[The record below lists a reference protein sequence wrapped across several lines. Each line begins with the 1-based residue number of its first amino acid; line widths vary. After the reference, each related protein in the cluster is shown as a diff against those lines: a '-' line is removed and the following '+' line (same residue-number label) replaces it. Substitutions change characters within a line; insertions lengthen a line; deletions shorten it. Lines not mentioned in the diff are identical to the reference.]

1 MAATS
6 GAILA
11 GAKRRKKVRAAL
23 LGLAVFY
30 VATLLLAP
38 LVGIAYVALR
48 PGLSIFSETFS
59 DPRVQHAFS
68 LTGVITLCTLV
79 VTTVFGVVVAWV
91 LARDDF
97 RGKKWMNAL
106 VDLPFAVSPVTVGV
120 MVVLLFGPAGWFESL
135 VEATGIQ
142 VLFAL
147 PSMVLVTI
155 FISIPFV
162 IRGVVPVLQEVGQD
176 EEEAAHTLGASSL
189 QSFFKVTLPNI
200 RWGLAYGVALT
211 TSRALGEVGAVL
223 VVSGAIQNQTETA
236 TTFVLFA
243 LEERLDSQAYLVALT
258 LAAVSVILLTGI
270 EIAKHRGTRDE
281 TR

>member
-1 MAATS
+1 MATTS

-11 GAKRRKKVRAAL
+11 GQRRRKRVRAAL

-30 VATLLLAP
+30 VAVLLLAP

-48 PGLSIFSETFS
+48 PGLGIFSETFS
-59 DPRVQHAFS
+59 DARVQHAFL
-68 LTGVITLCTLV
+68 LTGIITICTLV
-79 VTTVFGVVVAWV
+79 VTTLFGVVVAWT
-91 LARDDF
+91 LSRDDF
-97 RGKKWMNAL
+97 RGKKLMNAL
-106 VDLPFAVSPVTVGV
+106 ADLPFAVSPVTVGV
-120 MVVLLFGPAGWFESL
+120 MVVLLFGPAGWFESW
-135 VEATGIQ
+135 VSATGIQ

-162 IRGVVPVLQEVGQD
+162 IRGVVPVLQELGQD
-176 EEEAAHTLGASSL
+176 EEEAAHTLGASPL

-200 RWGLAYGVALT
+200 KWGLAYGVALT

-223 VVSGAIQNQTETA
+223 IVSGAIQNQTETA

-258 LAAVSVILLTGI
+258 LAAVSVVLLTGI
-270 EIAKHRGTRDE
+270 EIAKHRGTRE
-281 TR
+281 QTR

>member
-1 MAATS
+1 MATTS

-23 LGLAVFY
+23 LALAVTY
-30 VATLLLAP
+30 VGILLLAP
-38 LVGIAYVALR
+38 LIGIAYVALR

-59 DPRVQHAFS
+59 DPRVQHAFL
-68 LTGVITLCTLV
+68 LTGIITACTLF
-79 VTTVFGVVVAWV
+79 VTTLFGVVVAWI
-91 LARDDF
+91 LSRDNF
-97 RGKKWMNAL
+97 RGKKILNAL

-120 MVVLLFGPAGWFESL
+120 MVVLLFGPAGWFESWIN
-135 VEATGIQ
+135 AAGIQ

-162 IRGVVPVLQEVGQD
+162 IRGVVPVLQELGED
-176 EEEAAHTLGASSL
+176 EEEAAHTLGASPL

-200 RWGLAYGVALT
+200 KWGLAYGVALT

-223 VVSGAIQNQTETA
+223 IVSGAIQNQTETA

-258 LAAVSVILLTGI
+258 LAAVSVLLLTGI
-270 EIAKHRGTRDE
+270 EIAKHRGTRE
-281 TR
+281 QSR

>member
-11 GAKRRKKVRAAL
+11 GATRRKKVRTAL

-59 DPRVQHAFS
+59 DPRVQHAFL
-68 LTGVITLCTLV
+68 LTGIITVCTLV

-91 LARDDF
+91 LSRDDF

-120 MVVLLFGPAGWFESL
+120 MVVLLFGPAGWFESF
-135 VEATGIQ
+135 VEATGTQ

-162 IRGVVPVLQEVGQD
+162 IRGVVPVLEELGQD
-176 EEEAAHTLGASSL
+176 EEEAAHTLGASPL

-200 RWGLAYGVALT
+200 KWGLAYGVALT

-223 VVSGAIQNQTETA
+223 IVSGAIQNQTETA

>member
-1 MAATS
+1 MATTS

-23 LGLAVFY
+23 LALAVTY
-30 VATLLLAP
+30 VGILLLAP
-38 LVGIAYVALR
+38 LIGIAYVALR

-59 DPRVQHAFS
+59 DPRVQHAFL
-68 LTGVITLCTLV
+68 LTGIITACTLF
-79 VTTVFGVVVAWV
+79 VTTLFGVVVAWI
-91 LARDDF
+91 LSRDNF
-97 RGKKWMNAL
+97 RGKKILNAL

-120 MVVLLFGPAGWFESL
+120 MVVLLFGPAGWFESWIN
-135 VEATGIQ
+135 AAGIQ

-147 PSMVLVTI
+147 PSMILVTI

-162 IRGVVPVLQEVGQD
+162 IRGVVPVLQELGED
-176 EEEAAHTLGASSL
+176 EEEAAHTLGASPL

-200 RWGLAYGVALT
+200 KWGLAYGVALT

-223 VVSGAIQNQTETA
+223 IVSGAIQNQTETA

-258 LAAVSVILLTGI
+258 LAAVSVLLLTGI
-270 EIAKHRGTRDE
+270 EIAKHRGTRE
-281 TR
+281 QSR

>member
-1 MAATS
+1 MATTS

-23 LGLAVFY
+23 LSLAVAY
-30 VATLLLAP
+30 VGILLLAP
-38 LVGIAYVALR
+38 LIGIAYVALR

-59 DPRVQHAFS
+59 DPRVQHAFL
-68 LTGVITLCTLV
+68 LTGIITVCTLL
-79 VTTVFGVVVAWV
+79 VTTLFGVVVAWI
-91 LARDDF
+91 LSRDDF
-97 RGKKWMNAL
+97 RGKKILNAL

-120 MVVLLFGPAGWFESL
+120 MVVLLFGPAGWFESWINS
-135 VEATGIQ
+135 AGIQ

-147 PSMVLVTI
+147 PSMILVTI

-162 IRGVVPVLQEVGQD
+162 IRGVVPVLQELGED
-176 EEEAAHTLGASSL
+176 EEEAAHTLGASPL

-200 RWGLAYGVALT
+200 KWGLAYGVALT

-223 VVSGAIQNQTETA
+223 IVSGAIQNQTETA

-258 LAAVSVILLTGI
+258 LAAVSVLLLTGI
-270 EIAKHRGTRDE
+270 EIAKHRGTRE
-281 TR
+281 QSR